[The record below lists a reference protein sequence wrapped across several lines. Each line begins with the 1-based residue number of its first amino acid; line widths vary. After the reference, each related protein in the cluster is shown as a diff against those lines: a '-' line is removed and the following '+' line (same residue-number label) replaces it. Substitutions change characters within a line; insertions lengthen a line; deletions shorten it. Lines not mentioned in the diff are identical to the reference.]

1 MTQDTRE
8 GERRLSALRKVS
20 AIFIGSPNTLPRIL
34 CVADRYEDFPMA
46 GTSPPRLPIRSRGW
60 ASSIVMRRITAV
72 PRAAA
77 ENFQLFS
84 QPKLRYCR
92 KRRRGR
98 SQIVAGTPLTPAVI
112 SVEVDDLDEVLRRF
126 MLPAAG
132 SEARRASPDRCVGFT
147 SATNRAARLRYCRRI
162 RDHPLVLC

>member
-1 MTQDTRE
+1 
-8 GERRLSALRKVS
+8 
-20 AIFIGSPNTLPRIL
+20 
-34 CVADRYEDFPMA
+34 MA

-60 ASSIVMRRITAV
+60 ASLIVMRRYYGSSEGGW
-72 PRAAA
+72 A
-77 ENFQLFS
+77 ENFRLLS

-126 MLPAAG
+126 ML
-132 SEARRASPDRCVGFT
+132 RA
-147 SATNRAARLRYCRRI
+147 CRE
-162 RDHPLVLC
+162 